1 MLTQPLHQ
9 LQHGAATH
17 GCTGRERP
25 ALRAFRTVVG
35 WAVVAILG
43 STAACASL
51 PVGGASFTSARY
63 SSLAPAGASFALN
76 AAEAPAARR
85 RPSLYAPNIAI
96 GDSVLAAT
104 VTRLRK
110 LSPAFDSA
118 IVAIETSGIPVVIG
132 TEAQLRD
139 QLPPGYRY
147 VGGWQA
153 LTAVYPLTSNGS
165 RGRPIEHVAVIFRL
179 SALRAAL
186 KTDGTASDSALF
198 NRFVE
203 RVVAHEIYG
212 HLMPQLALGKTAPV
226 ACDDPTSAA
235 NWYTA
240 CVMQR
245 ERHVM
250 AQLVEARGTYAAL
263 GTH

>member
-9 LQHGAATH
+9 IQHGSAND
-17 GCTGRERP
+17 GRTVGARP
-25 ALRAFRTVVG
+25 PLRAFRTVAS
-35 WAVVAILG
+35 WAAAAVLV
-43 STAACASL
+43 SSAACASL
-51 PVGGASFTSARY
+51 PVGGGSFQSARF
-63 SSLAPAGASFALN
+63 SSFGPTATSFALRS
-76 AAEAPAARR
+76 AEAPAARHAS
-85 RPSLYAPNIAI
+85 SLYAPNIAI

-118 IVAIETSGIPVVIG
+118 IVAIEASGIPVVIG

-186 KTDGTASDSALF
+186 KTGATASDSALF